1 MEKKSGV
8 LDASDRNI
16 LRLLQEDAFLTTKEI
31 AARVNMSTTPVFE
44 RIKRLER
51 EGFIAGYTA
60 LLDRRK
66 AGLPLLVFTDISL
79 KEHNRDF
86 LAQFE
91 QEVARL
97 PEVIECHHIAGAYD
111 YLLKVVVSDMDDY
124 QRFVKEKLAALENIG
139 RVQSHFVMTEV
150 KNTTVLPLG
159 DAAGS

>member
-1 MEKKSGV
+1 
-8 LDASDRNI
+8 
-16 LRLLQEDAFLTTKEI
+16 
-31 AARVNMSTTPVFE
+31 
-44 RIKRLER
+44 
-51 EGFIAGYTA
+51 
-60 LLDRRK
+60 
-66 AGLPLLVFTDISL
+66 
-79 KEHNRDF
+79 
-86 LAQFE
+86 
-91 QEVARL
+91 L